1 MTKGPPATGFKAK
14 RISAAAAASAQ
25 ICVRWPLATIYAFLT
40 AALLRALFAAFHL
53 RVDTDPSLMISNDL
67 PAASA
72 YQRFIAQFPVLDDT
86 FLVIIDADD
95 PESGRL
101 AAGEMAR
108 AMAARKDLFT
118 DVFAPGNGAYFEQ
131 YGILYLPVPAVKKLA
146 GDIEQMAPLF
156 NAMSLQPDLGGLDD
170 LFKQIAPVAEIGR
183 APDEVAI
190 LLSNMAKTVESA
202 NAGKA
207 EPLDW
212 SSIGTTGPALTQT
225 RWYVFAKP
233 VLDFS
238 ALDAAGPPLA
248 EARRLMAAI
257 NTSRNGVTA
266 QLTGDAVLDAE
277 EFESVTT
284 GAALAG
290 ITSFTLVT
298 LTVLIGLPA
307 LLLVVPALA
316 LIVLGLL
323 ITAGFAA
330 LTVGYLNMISV
341 AFAVLFIGLGVD
353 YAVHVVLRFAEQ
365 RAKGDEPG
373 PAAVAAVRHTS
384 PALALCTLTTSLAFL
399 TFTLTDFVGMAQLG
413 IISAAGVTIAF
424 LSAITLIPA
433 VLSLLPVPRYKLVRK
448 FAEHNDPERKRL
460 WHLSPAMRRSITV
473 AFLALAAV
481 SLVLVPQARFDS
493 DPINLKDPASAG
505 MRALASLEERL
516 SGQIY
521 AVHLVAEPGPA
532 FQEATERLKALP
544 EVAGVRTLNDVIPK
558 DQKAK
563 INALSPL
570 ASSLPE
576 EILASSPMSDEER
589 ADYLKDILASIKQ
602 IAEAK
607 DAAPTITGAA
617 AGLQNQLDRFL
628 AERSTT
634 AGAMAGLEQ
643 ALVQRFEPF
652 FNRIL
657 QVVTL
662 QPVTPETIA
671 PGFRDRYV
679 TKDGLWR
686 LEVLPKGDMRN
697 ADELDRFVTAVT
709 AAESQVTGAPVDIKE
724 AAEVVASA
732 VVLTYGATFLIII
745 VLLTPVLRRVR
756 DVALVLAPI
765 MMAGLLM
772 VGYTVIT
779 GSAFNF
785 ANVIV
790 LPLLLGLG
798 VDSAIHYVM
807 RARADVAGEPVSAT
821 WTPRAVMISAF
832 TTMGSFGTLWLSSHL
847 GLASMGELLCIAV
860 LFTLLC
866 TLVVLPQLI
875 EWLSPA
881 RRQIH
886 G

>member
-1 MTKGPPATGFKAK
+1 MTQTLPATGSPAN
-14 RISAAAAASAQ
+14 RMSDLSAALARA
-25 ICVRWPLATIYAFLT
+25 CVRRPIATLWVFVT
-40 AALLRALFAAFHL
+40 AALLSALLAAFQL

-72 YQRFIAQFPVLDDT
+72 YQRFLAQFPILDDT
-86 FLVIIDADD
+86 FLLIVDSED
-95 PESGRL
+95 PETGRV
-101 AAGEMAR
+101 AAGKLAR
-108 AMAARKDLFT
+108 DLKARKDLFS
-118 DVFAPGNGAYFEQ
+118 DVFAPGNGPYFEQ
-131 YGILYLPVPAVKKLA
+131 YGVLYLPVPAVQKLA
-146 GDIEQMAPLF
+146 GDIKQMAPLF

-190 LLSNMAKTVESA
+190 LLNGMAKTVETA
-202 NAGKA
+202 RAGKPA
-207 EPLDW
+207 PLDW
-212 SSIGTTGPALTQT
+212 SNLGTSKPALTQT

-248 EARRLMAAI
+248 EARRLMADL
-257 NTSRNGVTA
+257 SKPGSGVKV

-290 ITSFTLVT
+290 VTSFTLVT

-365 RAKGDEPG
+365 RAKGAEPAE
-373 PAAVAAVRHTS
+373 AAVTAVGHTA

-424 LSAITLIPA
+424 VCSITLIPA
-433 VLSLLPVPRYKLVRK
+433 ILSVLPVPRYKLVRK
-448 FAEHNDPERKRL
+448 FAEHTDPERGRFL
-460 WHLSPAMRRSITV
+460 RIGPGFRRAITLV
-473 AFLALAAV
+473 LVALAGL
-481 SLVLVPQARFDS
+481 SLVLIPQARFDS
-493 DPINLKDPASAG
+493 DPINLKDPASPG
-505 MRALASLEERL
+505 MQALSSLEERL

-521 AVHLVAEPGPA
+521 AVHLVAPPGEA
-532 FQEATERLKALP
+532 FDRAAEHLRALP
-544 EVAGVRTLNDVIPK
+544 EVASVRTIKDVIPK
-558 DQKAK
+558 DQTAK
-563 INALSPL
+563 IDLLAPL
-570 ASSLPE
+570 ATTLPA
-576 EILASSPMSDEER
+576 EILPSSPMSEQER
-589 ADYLKDILASIKQ
+589 VNYLIDIFASVKQ
-602 IAEAK
+602 IAQAK
-607 DAAPTITGAA
+607 DATPAIKNAA
-617 AGLQNQLDRFL
+617 AALQDQLERFMDEHARTPSAL
-628 AERSTT
+628 
-634 AGAMAGLEQ
+634 AGLEQ
-643 ALVQRFEPF
+643 ALVERFEPF
-652 FNRIL
+652 FKRIR

-662 QPVTPETIA
+662 QPLTPETVT
-671 PGFRDRYV
+671 PGFKDRYV

-686 LEVLPKGDMRN
+686 LEVLPKGNMRN

-709 AAESQVTGAPVDIKE
+709 AAQGQVTGAPVDIKE

-732 VVLTYGATFLIII
+732 VVLTYGATFAIII
-745 VLLTPVLRRVR
+745 VLLTPILRRVR

-765 MMAGLLM
+765 MMAALLM
-772 VGYTVIT
+772 VGYTVVT
-779 GSAFNF
+779 GSPFNF

-807 RARADVAGEPVSAT
+807 RARADEAGEPVSAT

-875 EWLSPA
+875 QWFSPGV
-881 RRQIH
+881 RQNY